1 MSLKKTIS
9 NFEMRDLGFNFG
21 EQKILENVNVTLPA
35 NKVVWIHG
43 ASGSGKSV
51 FAKLLCGLVQ
61 ATEGHYA
68 INGEYINQMS
78 FEEFLPIRMNI
89 GYSFDFGGLINNRTI
104 LQNIKLPIEYHHAV
118 DLLEAEKR
126 VKEVIEL
133 FNLESVLHQRPATI
147 PGAFRKAA
155 CVARAF
161 VMNPEMLVLDD
172 PTTGLRGELKKKLK
186 DLIRQRRYEGTL
198 KHVFIVTEDNEFIGD
213 LFDEVILVKDNT
225 IELFDYEKWRASHAS

>member
-1 MSLKKTIS
+1 MSLKKAIAT
-9 NFEMRDLGFNFG
+9 FEMKDLKFTFG
-21 EQKILENVNVTLPA
+21 QQTIFENVNVELPP

-61 ATEGHYA
+61 ASEGRYS
-68 INGEYINQMS
+68 INGEDVNEMS
-78 FEEFLPIRMNI
+78 FEEFLPLRMNI

-104 LQNIKLPIEYHHAV
+104 LQNIKLPLEYHHAADPV
-118 DLLEAEKR
+118 EADKR
-126 VKEVIEL
+126 VKEMVEL
-133 FNLESVLHQRPATI
+133 FNLDSVLHQRPATI

-172 PTTGLRGELKKKLK
+172 PTAGLRGEQKKKLK
-186 DLIRQRRYEGTL
+186 DLIRSRRHEGSL
-198 KHVFIVTEDNEFIGD
+198 KHVFVVTEDNEFIGD
-213 LFDEVILVKDNT
+213 LFDEVILVKNNT
-225 IELFDYEKWRASHAS
+225 IELFDYEKWRKSHAS